1 MVRPVGEVSPAAG
14 GSELADILR
23 RLEPLLGPAA
33 GAPTPLRGG
42 ITNRNYRA
50 QLGGREFVIRLPGK
64 DTALLGIS
72 RSAERLASESAAA
85 LGIAPALAAT
95 LSDCLVTEFVQASE
109 LPQSEL
115 RAQPEGIAQA
125 LRAFHDRG
133 PRLET
138 EFRVPALLDDYA
150 QIVTARGGTVPEQY
164 TPTREALARIDATL
178 PASDPVPCHND
189 LLNGN
194 LLQMDDGRILIV
206 DWEYTGMGE
215 RYFDL
220 GNLSVNNEFDADADE
235 RLLAAYLGMPPT
247 PAQLARLS
255 LMRIVSDARE
265 AAWGVVQLVLSELD
279 FDFAGYAA
287 QHFDR
292 LGLALGEPQFE
303 EWLRAATA

>member
-1 MVRPVGEVSPAAG
+1 MGEVSPAGG

-23 RLEPLLGPAA
+23 RLEPLLGPAG

-95 LSDCLVTEFVQASE
+95 LPDCLVTEFVQASE
-109 LPQSEL
+109 LPQSKL

-150 QIVTARGGTVPEQY
+150 QIVTARGGTLPEQY
-164 TPTREALARIDATL
+164 TQTRKALARIDATL

-194 LLQMDDGRILIV
+194 LLQMDDGRVLIV

-235 RLLAAYLGMPPT
+235 RLLTSYLGAPPT
-247 PAQLARLS
+247 PAQRARLS

-265 AAWGVVQLVLSELD
+265 AAGWGVHLVRS
-279 FDFAGYAA
+279 
-287 QHFDR
+287 
-292 LGLALGEPQFE
+292 
-303 EWLRAATA
+303 

>member
-235 RLLAAYLGMPPT
+235 RLLTSYLGAPPT
-247 PAQLARLS
+247 PAQRARLS

-265 AAWGVVQLVLSELD
+265 AAWGVVQLVPLRGEHGLRR
-279 FDFAGYAA
+279 AA
-287 QHFDR
+287 R
-292 LGLALGEPQFE
+292 SAA
-303 EWLRAATA
+303 LRAAVMAACSPRAS

>member
-1 MVRPVGEVSPAAG
+1 MNEESPTG
-14 GSELADILR
+14 QGRELADILR
-23 RLEPLLGPAA
+23 RLERLLGPAD
-33 GAPTPLRGG
+33 GAPTALRGG

-72 RSAERLASESAAA
+72 RSAERVASESAAA

-95 LSDCLVTEFVQASE
+95 LPDCLVTEFVQASE
-109 LPQSEL
+109 LPQSDL
-115 RAQPEGIAQA
+115 RAQPQRVALA

-133 PRLET
+133 PTLET
-138 EFRVPALLDDYA
+138 EFRVPALLDHYA
-150 QIVTARGGTVPEQY
+150 QIVTTRGGTLPEQY

-194 LLQMDDGRILIV
+194 LLQMDDGRVLIV

-235 RLLAAYLGMPPT
+235 RLLTAYLGVPPT
-247 PAQLARLS
+247 PAQRARLS

-265 AAWGVVQLVLSELD
+265 AAWGVVQLVLSELQ
-279 FDFAGYAA
+279 FDFADYASR
-287 QHFDR
+287 HFDR
-292 LGLALGEPQFE
+292 LRSSLADPQFE
-303 EWLRAATA
+303 EWLRAASA